1 MDSQCRFEMPPKK
14 DFLDRLRF
22 FHCYLVRFQHS
33 RQIKSN
39 TNCCLC
45 KLFFFSVVI
54 LQQQKEEKEKER
66 GFGKEI
72 LLKQDFLYF
81 VDSFLENVDIFIALI
96 YFFRRK

>member
-1 MDSQCRFEMPPKK
+1 
-14 DFLDRLRF
+14 
-22 FHCYLVRFQHS
+22 
-33 RQIKSN
+33 
-39 TNCCLC
+39 
-45 KLFFFSVVI
+45 VVI

-81 VDSFLENVDIFIALI
+81 VDSFLENVDIFITLI